1 MLHNRLLRLWHSARV
16 VFVERKRGGA
26 LGFAAASAREPP
38 PVPDCNSSAR
48 LAELSSLH
56 KGSNWRCFVSSKE
69 EPPAP
74 DCSSSSRRVK
84 LCSLRKEAR
93 QTAARGRKEVYG
105 GQQLLTHHGDE
116 ALLCRFVASPRPPAA
131 IDGAARVTICR
142 RRDGKL
148 RDAGGNN

>member
-1 MLHNRLLRLWHSARV
+1 
-16 VFVERKRGGA
+16 
-26 LGFAAASAREPP
+26 
-38 PVPDCNSSAR
+38 VPDCNSSAR
-48 LAELSSLH
+48 RAELSSLH

-84 LCSLRKEAR
+84 LCSLRKGAR

-131 IDGAARVTICR
+131 IDGAACVTICR
-142 RRDGKL
+142 RRDASSATLGEIIKRKEHDARRNPHLL
-148 RDAGGNN
+148 RQRRLIRRREEGFHHIRR